1 MRRVIHSTGSRLPHG
16 WGDALRQLGLFAL
29 AYSCYQIVR
38 GVADGKTAV
47 AFQNAHTI
55 VDVEKATGTFFE
67 PGLQQSMLNYRW
79 VFDIVNH
86 SYINTHFVLTA
97 TFLIWLYVYRNSA
110 FYFVRNMFL
119 FAMGLALVG
128 YVLYPTAPPRLYPE
142 FGFVDTISAVAHVN
156 HDSALVSVF
165 VNPYAAVPSMHCAFA
180 LMIGIPGAL
189 LARSR
194 PAKVLWSIYPL
205 FVFFVVVVTANHYW
219 LDGAAGAAVA
229 VAAAAASYRLA
240 QVRPASWSWRA
251 APAEARA

>member
-1 MRRVIHSTGSRLPHG
+1 M
-16 WGDALRQLGLFAL
+16 
-29 AYSCYQIVR
+29 VR

-47 AFQNAHTI
+47 ALQNAHTI
-55 VDVEKATGTFFE
+55 VDIEKATGTFFE
-67 PGLQQSMLNYRW
+67 PDLQQSMLNHQW
-79 VFDIVNH
+79 VIDIVDF
-86 SYINTHFVLTA
+86 SYLNTHFVLTT

-128 YVLYPTAPPRLYPE
+128 YALYPTAPPRMLPNE
-142 FGFVDTISAVAHVN
+142 GFLDTVTIVTGVN
-156 HDSALVSVF
+156 HDTGLFKSF

-189 LARSR
+189 LARSK
-194 PAKVLWSIYPL
+194 PAKVLWSIYPF

-229 VAAAAASYRLA
+229 VAATAASYRLA